1 MQKVMVNSATQFSE
15 SCEGEFNKP
24 GGHESRVSVTQEG
37 PGSLLGL
44 DELLTTK
51 LDDLRAQS
59 GNQAITAAVLD
70 RDNISDTLTGFTLM
84 ARFHR
89 FGIWSKS
96 VKPTNA

>member
-1 MQKVMVNSATQFSE
+1 MNSATQFSE

-96 VKPTNA
+96 VKPINA